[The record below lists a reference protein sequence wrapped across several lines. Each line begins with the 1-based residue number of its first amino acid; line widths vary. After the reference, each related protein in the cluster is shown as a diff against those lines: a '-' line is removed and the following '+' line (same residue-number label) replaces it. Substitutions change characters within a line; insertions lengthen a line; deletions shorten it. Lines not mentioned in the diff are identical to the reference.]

1 MNLINTKVTVDQV
14 GGQET
19 MDYEEPAAVV
29 VDPDDQ
35 WAIDMDVEPLVN
47 VATFGWT
54 EGKLH

>member
-1 MNLINTKVTVDQV
+1 
-14 GGQET
+14 

-35 WAIDMDVEPLVN
+35 WAIDLDVEPLVN

-54 EGKLH
+54 EGKS